1 MCHVCS
7 RALWILQS
15 FAILYEP
22 AHEIRVLVKLSCN
35 ESLDEP
41 AKMRMLARV
50 PPKDQGDVRLTPE
63 KEYQIATET
72 YILHATDTLN
82 LNPC

>member
-1 MCHVCS
+1 MCRVCS
-7 RALWILQS
+7 CALWILQS

-22 AHEIRVLVKLSCN
+22 AHEITVLVGLSCL
-35 ESLDEP
+35 EGSDEP
-41 AKMRMLARV
+41 GKMRMLARV
-50 PPKDQGDVRLTPE
+50 PPKDQGEVRLTPE

-82 LNPC
+82 SNPC